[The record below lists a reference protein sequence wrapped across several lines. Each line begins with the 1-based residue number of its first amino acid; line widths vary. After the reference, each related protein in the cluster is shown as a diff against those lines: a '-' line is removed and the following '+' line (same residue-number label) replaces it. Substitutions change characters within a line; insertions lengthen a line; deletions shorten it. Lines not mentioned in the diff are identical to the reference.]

1 MSEGTMIEDAQ
12 TEILKIRRDMSLKEA
27 MEIFTEKLSSSIER
41 MNRVV
46 EDIDPYALSELMDI
60 DLNELQD
67 AVDTIQNLDLDEF
80 VRERDFD
87 EIRDT
92 ANEAYEEVENCRG
105 DLNHL
110 EERLETIEVQVK
122 ENEVDDELKF
132 QVEGFKEEL
141 ESLAQRQEL
150 MDERI
155 CRIERI
161 YNVFRH
167 AISND
172 PK

>member
-1 MSEGTMIEDAQ
+1 MSEGTMVTDAQ
-12 TEILKIRRDMSLKEA
+12 TDVLKIRRDMSLKEA
-27 MEIFTEKLSSSIER
+27 MEVFTEKLNGSIER

-60 DLNELQD
+60 DLNELRD

-87 EIRDT
+87 EITDT

-105 DLNHL
+105 DINHL
-110 EERLETIEVQVK
+110 EERLNAIEVQVK
-122 ENEVDDELKF
+122 DNEVDDELKF

-141 ESLAQRQEL
+141 DSLAQRQEL
-150 MDERI
+150 MDERL
-155 CRIERI
+155 
-161 YNVFRH
+161 
-167 AISND
+167 
-172 PK
+172 

>member
-1 MSEGTMIEDAQ
+1 MSEGTMVTDAQ
-12 TEILKIRRDMSLKEA
+12 ADILKIRRDMSLKEA
-27 MEIFTEKLSSSIER
+27 MEVFTEKLNGSIER

-60 DLNELQD
+60 NVSELQD

-87 EIRDT
+87 ETRDT
-92 ANEAYEEVENCRG
+92 ANEAYEEVESCRG
-105 DLNHL
+105 DLNHF
-110 EERLETIEVQVK
+110 EERLDAIEAQVK
-122 ENEVDDELKF
+122 DNEVDDELKF

-141 ESLAQRQEL
+141 DSLAQRQEL